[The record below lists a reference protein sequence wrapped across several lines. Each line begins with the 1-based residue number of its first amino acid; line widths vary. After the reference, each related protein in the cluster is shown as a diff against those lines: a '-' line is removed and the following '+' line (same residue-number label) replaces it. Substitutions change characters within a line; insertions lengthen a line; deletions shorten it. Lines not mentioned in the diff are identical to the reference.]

1 VADLP
6 PDPFAQRGIRR
17 INSLD
22 FGRYMLGGS
31 AVTAILAGC
40 GGLWMP
46 IGTPGAMLQ
55 KPRHRDANVLL
66 LPEIVMSG
74 PGV

>member
-1 VADLP
+1 M
-6 PDPFAQRGIRR
+6 
-17 INSLD
+17 NSLD
-22 FGRYMLGGS
+22 FGRYILGGS

-40 GGLWMP
+40 GGSQPP

-55 KPRHRDANVLL
+55 KPRYRDANLLL